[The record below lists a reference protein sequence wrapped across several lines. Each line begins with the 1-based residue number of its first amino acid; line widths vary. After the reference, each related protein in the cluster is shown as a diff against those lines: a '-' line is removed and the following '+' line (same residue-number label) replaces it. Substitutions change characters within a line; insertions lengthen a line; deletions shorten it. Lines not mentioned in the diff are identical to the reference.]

1 MEIIKNNF
9 LPMLGN
15 YILKYFEQKYI
26 NYQFDCI
33 ILVSINSVKKW
44 RLLSFSKK
52 GPLALLFCYCFWFL
66 FVFLLF
72 LETNIIWNGTNKNS
86 KWMSSNKDNCQHT
99 FLVVFQCFN
108 WWLDACM
115 TYKYRI
121 SRDIGAIW
129 IVWECSREWH
139 FTAIYFPHI
148 ATESEHI
155 WYWQCKAWDKVSE

>member
-1 MEIIKNNF
+1 MCIPCI
-9 LPMLGN
+9 
-15 YILKYFEQKYI
+15 
-26 NYQFDCI
+26 YQ
-33 ILVSINSVKKW
+33 
-44 RLLSFSKK
+44 FSKK
-52 GPLALLFCYCFWFL
+52 VTSIILQLKRSIRFVVLLLFFFCFD
-66 FVFLLF
+66 FLLF
-72 LETNIIWNGTNKNS
+72 LEKNIIWNGTNKNN

-148 ATESEHI
+148 GTESEHI